1 MLQVAVIQSSV
12 QLYEAGKAGI
22 RCPIYHSLFL
32 KKQETEVQRNYG
44 AGLKSQSYQDFQ
56 MLSCELFSVWMI

>member
-22 RCPIYHSLFL
+22 RCPIYHSHFFL
-32 KKQETEVQRNYG
+32 KEETEVLRNYR
-44 AGLKSQSYQDFQ
+44 AGLKSQSYQDFL
-56 MLSCELFSVWMI
+56 MLSCGFFSVWMI